1 LTVVFFVLSFEGAGF
16 FTTFLT
22 VSSSESDDDDDDDDD
37 DDESSLEDAD
47 DGSFSGIFAT
57 EFTFFEFCI
66 SFGLTVFSL
75 LIELLDEDDES
86 ESESD
91 EDDSSLLSSF
101 EDGSGPSEINL
112 K

>member
-1 LTVVFFVLSFEGAGF
+1 MIVIFFVFSLEGAVF

-22 VSSSESDDDDDDDDD
+22 VSSSESDDEDDDDD

-47 DGSFSGIFAT
+47 DDSFTGIFAT

-101 EDGSGPSEINL
+101 DDGSGPSEINL